1 MRHRSFSQSNPPANQ
16 STRNDWATLKTLLPY
31 LWEWKW
37 RVIFAMACLVMAKMA
52 NVGIPMILKEIVDSL
67 TVSPQSANAV
77 LVLPMALLVAYG
89 LLRLSTTAFTELREF
104 FFARVTQRAVRNI
117 ALKVFRHLHALSLRF
132 HLNRQTGGVT
142 RDIERGTRGISTLIS
157 YTLFSILPT
166 LVEISLVLGYLSLQ
180 YDIWFSVITI
190 TALSIYILFTV
201 LVTEWRT
208 NFRRTMNDLDSK
220 ANVRAID
227 SLLNYET
234 VKYFGNE
241 EYEARRYDEGLQ
253 RFERA
258 AVQSQ
263 NSLSLLNTGQS
274 LIIATAVTLILW
286 RATLGVIAGTMTL
299 GDLVLVNAFMIQ
311 LYIPLNFLGVIYRE
325 LKQSLADIERMFALL
340 DENREVADSPAA
352 LTLQV
357 DRAEVEFKHIDFSYE
372 AKRQILFDVD
382 FSVAAGTTTAVVGHS
397 GSGKSTLA
405 RLLFRF
411 YDVDLGAILIDGQDI
426 REVTQTSLRQAIGI
440 VPQDTVLFNDTI
452 AYNIAYGKPGAEQ
465 VEIEAAAR
473 AAYIH
478 DFILSLPD
486 GYQTMVGER
495 GLKLSGGEKQR
506 VAIARTLLKNPKIL
520 VFDEA
525 TSALDSQAE
534 QAIQA
539 QLKEI
544 ARNRTTLVIAHR
556 LSTIADAQQILVMSQ
571 GRIVERGTHAE
582 LLAACGMYADMWERQ
597 QARTSEA
604 NTQELS
610 GSAIAVGAG

>member
-37 RVIFAMACLVMAKMA
+37 RVVFAIACLVLAKMA
-52 NVGIPMILKEIVDSL
+52 NVGIPMVLKEIVDSL

-77 LVLPMALLVAYG
+77 LVLPVALLVAYG
-89 LLRLSTTAFTELREF
+89 FLRLSTTAFTELREF

-142 RDIERGTRGISTLIS
+142 RDIERGTRGISTLVS

-166 LVEISLVLGYLSLQ
+166 LVEILLVLGYLSLQ
-180 YDIWFSVITI
+180 YDLWFSVITI
-190 TALSIYILFTV
+190 TALVIYITFTV

-208 NFRRTMNDLDSK
+208 HFRRTMNDLDSK

-258 AVQSQ
+258 AVSSQ

-274 LIIATAVTLILW
+274 LIIAIAVTLILW

-340 DENREVADSPAA
+340 DENREVADAPTAVGLRLDQA
-352 LTLQV
+352 QLQ
-357 DRAEVEFKHIDFSYE
+357 FQHIDFSYE

-411 YDVDLGAILIDGQDI
+411 YDVDRGAILIDGQDI

-452 AYNIAYGKPGAEQ
+452 AYNIAYGKPGTEQ
-465 VEIEAAAR
+465 SEIEAAAR

-534 QAIQA
+534 QAIQE
-539 QLKEI
+539 QLKDI

-571 GRIVERGTHAE
+571 GRIVERGTHVE
-582 LLAACGMYADMWERQ
+582 LLAARGMYADMWERQ
-597 QARTSEA
+597 QARAAETTVSES
-604 NTQELS
+604 S
-610 GSAIAVGAG
+610 GPAVAVGAG